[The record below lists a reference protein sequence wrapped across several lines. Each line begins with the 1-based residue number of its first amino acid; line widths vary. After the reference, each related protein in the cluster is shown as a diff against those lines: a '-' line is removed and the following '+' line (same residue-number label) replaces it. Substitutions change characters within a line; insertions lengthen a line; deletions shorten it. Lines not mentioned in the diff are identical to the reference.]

1 MKKIDYK
8 SIPKPIDSASERKKH
23 KKEAEKLANYI
34 SFIRNN
40 AHGDGDKKLLSDAR
54 TQAFGILRKQMQYR
68 LHPGYII
75 EIRPTERQLFLLNS
89 VFDFVNVVGDLID
102 RSVDKDPD
110 TNSFLLTNKEYLYGK
125 FGINGWQKYVRF
137 LRAFVDAYKNSDM
150 IYTYLPGGDN
160 CTLSADNRIFIPVLG
175 LGLINAANE
184 KDVIIVKQW
193 RKYEGY
199 RYLPCFDILK
209 IQNKFYV
216 KIKYKEDIFFLR
228 KNKDLL
234 QELSGTIDVILGSRF
249 IKELKESRSFSRVEI
264 SESELWGISNNP
276 VNHAHQRNPN
286 KKWS

>member
-1 MKKIDYK
+1 
-8 SIPKPIDSASERKKH
+8 
-23 KKEAEKLANYI
+23 
-34 SFIRNN
+34 
-40 AHGDGDKKLLSDAR
+40 
-54 TQAFGILRKQMQYR
+54 
-68 LHPGYII
+68 
-75 EIRPTERQLFLLNS
+75 
-89 VFDFVNVVGDLID
+89 
-102 RSVDKDPD
+102 
-110 TNSFLLTNKEYLYGK
+110 
-125 FGINGWQKYVRF
+125 
-137 LRAFVDAYKNSDM
+137 
-150 IYTYLPGGDN
+150 
-160 CTLSADNRIFIPVLG
+160 ADNRIFIPVLG
-175 LGLINAANE
+175 LGLINAVNE

-228 KNKDLL
+228 KNIDLL

>member
-1 MKKIDYK
+1 MK
-8 SIPKPIDSASERKKH
+8 
-23 KKEAEKLANYI
+23 
-34 SFIRNN
+34 
-40 AHGDGDKKLLSDAR
+40 
-54 TQAFGILRKQMQYR
+54 
-68 LHPGYII
+68 
-75 EIRPTERQLFLLNS
+75 
-89 VFDFVNVVGDLID
+89 
-102 RSVDKDPD
+102 
-110 TNSFLLTNKEYLYGK
+110 
-125 FGINGWQKYVRF
+125 
-137 LRAFVDAYKNSDM
+137 
-150 IYTYLPGGDN
+150 
-160 CTLSADNRIFIPVLG
+160 
-175 LGLINAANE
+175 

-228 KNKDLL
+228 KNIDLL